1 LNNIDN
7 ENFLK
12 ILEKK
17 VQNTIMSQ
25 LEIQL
30 QTTYRG
36 LSAGLCQKKGNS
48 RKRDRRL
55 IPFQKGLKH
64 ERLKI

>member
-17 VQNTIMSQ
+17 GPKYHHEPQSTNWKYNFKLLRDS
-25 LEIQL
+25 LEDN
-30 QTTYRG
+30 
-36 LSAGLCQKKGNS
+36 A
-48 RKRDRRL
+48 RKRATQEKE
-55 IPFQKGLKH
+55 IGG
-64 ERLKI
+64 

>member
-17 VQNTIMSQ
+17 VQNTIMSHSPQIGNTTSNYLGTLWRTMPEKGQ
-25 LEIQL
+25 L
-30 QTTYRG
+30 
-36 LSAGLCQKKGNS
+36 KK
-48 RKRDRRL
+48 KR
-55 IPFQKGLKH
+55 
-64 ERLKI
+64 